1 MFEINSK
8 YGPVKVYAETIENEA
23 VSQITSMANSP
34 VGEDAHIRIMPDA
47 HAGKGCTIGTTMKI
61 SKRVCPNLVGVDIG
75 CGVLMVKTNID
86 FGSRLEEL
94 DRVIHERIPSGFSVQ
109 PDVPLYRKELDV
121 QYANGELR
129 FCQEMDNGPFI
140 SCLPFPFL
148 DKLSGTAKDRIV
160 RSIGTL
166 GGGNHFIEA
175 YEDGWIAVHTGS
187 RNLGVQ
193 VCKYFQA
200 IAETNMPGKKVT
212 KEEIEKIP
220 PKYRELYIKSRKS
233 DEKIPKD
240 LAYLYGPR
248 MYEYLMAMNS
258 CQAYATYNRNVILD
272 TIIHAMG
279 GEALESIESV
289 HNYIDSSTRILRKG
303 AISAQSDERCV
314 IPLNMRD
321 GVLIC
326 RGKGNTEWNFSA
338 PHGAGRLYSR
348 NVAKAKFTVDQYAE
362 SMAGIYTTCV
372 NKSTLDEAPFVY
384 KDMEE
389 IMRCIEPTVTIE
401 QRLKPIYNF
410 KAN

>member
-23 VSQITSMANSP
+23 VSQITAMANSP

-47 HAGKGCTIGTTMKI
+47 HAGKGCTIGTTMEI
-61 SKRVCPNLVGVDIG
+61 SKRVCPNLVGVDVG

-86 FGSRLEEL
+86 FASRLDDL

-109 PDVPLYRKELDV
+109 PDEPLYRKELDV
-121 QYANGELR
+121 WYANDELR
-129 FCQEMDNGPFI
+129 FSQETDNGPFV
-140 SCLPFPFL
+140 SCLPFSCMS
-148 DKLSGTAKDRIV
+148 KLSGSAKDRIV

-193 VCKYFQA
+193 VCKYYQS
-200 IAETNMPGKKVT
+200 IAEANLPGKKVT

-220 PKYRELYIKSRKS
+220 PKYRGLYIKSRKS
-233 DEKIPKD
+233 GEKIPKD
-240 LAYLYGPR
+240 LAYLSGAS
-248 MYEYLMAMNS
+248 MYKYLMDMNS
-258 CQAYATYNRNVILD
+258 RQVYAAYNRNVIID
-272 TIIHAMG
+272 TIVHAMG
-279 GEALESIESV
+279 GEAIESIENV
-289 HNYIDSSTRILRKG
+289 HNYIDSGTRILRKG
-303 AISAQSDERCV
+303 AISAQAGERCI

-326 RGKGNTEWNFSA
+326 RGKGNPDWNFSA

-348 NVAKAKFTVDQYAE
+348 SVAKAKFTVEQYAE
-362 SMAGIYTTCV
+362 SMTGIYTTCV

-389 IMRCIEPTVTIE
+389 IMRAIEPTVTIE